1 MFQMKIAA
9 IWKSVSAAALGA
21 LASAMLFQPTPA
33 KAQSEPFVGQLI
45 VVGFSFCPRGW
56 AAADGQLLPVSQN
69 PTLFS
74 LLGTTYGGDG
84 RTTFALPDMRGRAAI
99 HVGSGPGLT
108 PKSLGQKAGA
118 ETHTLSINEMPSH
131 NHRIQA
137 TSTVADRPG
146 PHLKILGRNNT
157 TDNFYRGAPNQLMAP
172 GMVTSTGGGQS
183 FPIRDPYLTMN
194 WCIALTG
201 IFPSRS

>member
-84 RTTFALPDMRGRAAI
+84 RTTFALPDLERVLFSWKQSEWMNFSHLTRRRPQSDAVASVEDFDDVRAEK
-99 HVGSGPGLT
+99 T
-108 PKSLGQKAGA
+108 PPAV
-118 ETHTLSINEMPSH
+118 
-131 NHRIQA
+131 R
-137 TSTVADRPG
+137 
-146 PHLKILGRNNT
+146 
-157 TDNFYRGAPNQLMAP
+157 
-172 GMVTSTGGGQS
+172 
-183 FPIRDPYLTMN
+183 
-194 WCIALTG
+194 
-201 IFPSRS
+201 

>member
-9 IWKSVSAAALGA
+9 IWKSVSARRAGRSCQRHAVPANTSESTIGA
-21 LASAMLFQPTPA
+21 LCRAVDSRRVQFLPAWLGRRRWTIAPGFPESA
-33 KAQSEPFVGQLI
+33 
-45 VVGFSFCPRGW
+45 
-56 AAADGQLLPVSQN
+56 
-69 PTLFS
+69 LFS

-99 HVGSGPGLT
+99 HVGTGPGLT